1 MIMNQL
7 HSLPNRSA
15 PWLAVLL
22 VAALFAAACASDG
35 EGTPQPFPTTAADAP
50 GESSSSQLDKDV
62 APADPMKGPE
72 PKVAATFSRPE
83 GDKERELEIIDI
95 LPKDGIPSVD
105 NPEFLDASEASAQIG
120 QQDLVIGVSLN
131 GEHKAYPTAFLSS
144 REIVNDTIGGVP
156 VAVTW

>member
-1 MIMNQL
+1 MRQSHPRL
-7 HSLPNRSA
+7 GRST

-22 VAALFAAACASDG
+22 VVALLAAACASES
-35 EGTPQPFPTTAADAP
+35 EGTAEPFPATPTESAAN
-50 GESSSSQLDKDV
+50 QLDKDV

-83 GDKERELEIIDI
+83 GNKERELEIIDI

-105 NPEFLDASEASAQIG
+105 NPAFLDAVDAASQIG
-120 QQDLVIGVSLN
+120 QQDLIIGVSLN

-144 REIVNDTIGGVP
+144 HEIVNDNVGGVP
-156 VAVTW
+156 VAITW

>member
-1 MIMNQL
+1 M
-7 HSLPNRSA
+7 
-15 PWLAVLL
+15 L
-22 VAALFAAACASDG
+22 VAALLAAACASDS
-35 EGTPQPFPTTAADAP
+35 EGTQEPFPPAPTEAAAA
-50 GESSSSQLDKDV
+50 SQLDKDV

-83 GDKERELEIIDI
+83 GEKERELEIIDI

-105 NPEFLDASEASAQIG
+105 NPEFLDASEASTQIG
-120 QQDLVIGVSLN
+120 QQDLIIGVSLN

>member
-1 MIMNQL
+1 MNQVRFV
-7 HSLPNRSA
+7 STKPIS
-15 PWLAVLL
+15 WLAVLL
-22 VAALFAAACASDG
+22 VSGLLAAACASDN
-35 EGTPQPFPTTAADAP
+35 EGTQEPFPATPTEPAAN
-50 GESSSSQLDKDV
+50 QLDKDV

-105 NPEFLDASEASAQIG
+105 NPEFLDASEASTQIG
-120 QQDLVIGVSLN
+120 QQDLIIGVSLN

>member
-1 MIMNQL
+1 MKQSHL
-7 HSLPNRSA
+7 RLDRSV

-22 VAALFAAACASDG
+22 VAALLAAACASDG
-35 EGTPQPFPTTAADAP
+35 EGTEEPFPPTPT
-50 GESSSSQLDKDV
+50 ESSTNQLDDEV
-62 APADPMKGPE
+62 APADPVKGPE

-83 GDKERELEIIDI
+83 GDKERELEIHDI

-105 NPEFLDASEASAQIG
+105 NPEFLNAVEASAQIG
-120 QQDLVIGVSLN
+120 QQDLVIGLSLN

>member
-1 MIMNQL
+1 MRQPSIRLNGSIL
-7 HSLPNRSA
+7 
-15 PWLAVLL
+15 WLAVLL
-22 VAALFAAACASDG
+22 VAALLAVACASGSDA
-35 EGTPQPFPTTAADAP
+35 TAQPFPTTPADAP
-50 GESSSSQLDKDV
+50 EQTGSNQLDKDV

-72 PKVAATFSRPE
+72 PKVASTFSRPE
-83 GDKERELEIIDI
+83 GNKERELEIIDI

-105 NPEFLDASEASAQIG
+105 NPSFLRANEASTQIG
-120 QQDLVIGVSLN
+120 QQDLIIGVSLN

>member
-1 MIMNQL
+1 MRYPHFRLDIPTL
-7 HSLPNRSA
+7 
-15 PWLAVLL
+15 WLAGLL
-22 VAALFAAACASDG
+22 VAAIFVASCASDS
-35 EGTPQPFPTTAADAP
+35 EGPAQPFPTTPADAP
-50 GESSSSQLDKDV
+50 GESATDQLDKDV

-105 NPEFLDASEASAQIG
+105 KPEFLDAVEASAQIG

>member
-1 MIMNQL
+1 MRPL
-7 HSLPNRSA
+7 SFRPNSSI
-15 PWLAVLL
+15 PWLAVLFT
-22 VAALFAAACASDG
+22 AALLAVACASGSDA
-35 EGTPQPFPTTAADAP
+35 TPQPFPTTAADAP
-50 GESSSSQLDKDV
+50 EQAGSIQLDKDV

-83 GDKERELEIIDI
+83 GNKERELEIIDI

-105 NPEFLDASEASAQIG
+105 NPEFLDVSEASTQIG
-120 QQDLVIGVSLN
+120 QQDLIIGVSLN

>member
-1 MIMNQL
+1 MRQSHL
-7 HSLPNRSA
+7 RLRRST

-22 VAALFAAACASDG
+22 IAALLAAACAS
-35 EGTPQPFPTTAADAP
+35 ENAGTQEPFPPAPTESAAN
-50 GESSSSQLDKDV
+50 QLDKDV

-83 GDKERELEIIDI
+83 GSKERELEIIDI

-105 NPEFLDASEASAQIG
+105 NPAFLSANDAASQIG
-120 QQDLVIGVSLN
+120 QQELVIGVSLN

-144 REIVNDTIGGVP
+144 HEIVNDKVGGVP
-156 VAVTW
+156 VAITW